1 MLGAMDVPL
10 VLQGRR
16 ITVADLDQVRD
27 MLATHPTW
35 SRRQV
40 SVALATAWDWRT
52 PSGRLKDMASRALLG
67 KLEARGLITLPVRR
81 RVASNRMA
89 ARPARPRPWDRT
101 PLTGSLRAIGPV
113 TVTEVSGDAEARA
126 EVAAALTAFHYLGAR
141 GTVGENLQYTVR
153 DPRGRLLA
161 CLRFGSAA
169 WSCRARDTYIGWT
182 AAQRAQRLTWVT
194 NNTRFLILPGIT
206 VPHLASWTLGHVLR
220 RVSADWQQKY
230 GHPILLVET
239 FVDRA
244 RFAGTSYRAANWQHL
259 GATTGRSRQD
269 RYTTLRVPI
278 KDVYGYPLHRA
289 FRAELCA

>member
-1 MLGAMDVPL
+1 MLKAMSVPV
-10 VLQGRR
+10 VLQGRVV
-16 ITVADLDQVRD
+16 TAADLDQIRT
-27 MLATHPTW
+27 LHTAQPTW
-35 SRRQV
+35 SRRQL

-52 PSGRLKDMASRALLG
+52 PAGRLKDMASRALLG

-89 ARPARPRPWDRT
+89 ARPMPTRAWDQT
-101 PLTGSLRAIGPV
+101 PLTGSLWAVGPV
-113 TVTEVSGDAEARA
+113 TVTEVSGDADARA
-126 EVAAALTAFHYLGAR
+126 EVAAALATFHYLGAR

-278 KDVYGYPLHRA
+278 KDVYGYPLHRT

>member
-1 MLGAMDVPL
+1 MIVPR
-10 VLQGRR
+10 VLQGRLV
-16 ITVADLDQVRD
+16 TVTDLDQIRA
-27 MLATHPTW
+27 LQATHPGW

-52 PSGRLKDMASRALLG
+52 STGRLKDMASRTLLG
-67 KLEARGLITLPVRR
+67 KLEARGLITLPARR
-81 RVASNRMA
+81 RPASNRMA
-89 ARPARPRPWDRT
+89 ARPVPARAWNDA
-101 PLTGSLRAIGPV
+101 PLTGALCTLGPL
-113 TVTEVSGDAEARA
+113 TVTEVSGDADARA
-126 EVAAALTAFHYLGAR
+126 EVAAALAAFHYLGAR

-153 DPRGRLLA
+153 DPHGRLLA

-169 WSCRARDTYIGWT
+169 WSCRVRDAFIGWT
-182 AAQRAQRLTWVT
+182 AAQRAQRLAWVT

-206 VPHLASWTLGHVLR
+206 VPHLASWTLGQVLR
-220 RVSADWQQKY
+220 RVSADWQRKY
-230 GHPILLVET
+230 AHPVLLVET

>member
-1 MLGAMDVPL
+1 MLRAMDVPL
-10 VLQGRR
+10 VLQGRL
-16 ITVADLDQVRD
+16 ITAADLDQIRA
-27 MLATHPTW
+27 LQITHPTW
-35 SRRQV
+35 SRRQL
-40 SVALATAWDWRT
+40 SVALATVWDWHT
-52 PSGRLKDMASRALLG
+52 PAGRLKDMASRALLG
-67 KLEARGLITLPVRR
+67 KLEARGLVTLPARR

-89 ARPARPRPWDRT
+89 ARPVPTRAWDQT
-101 PLTGSLRAIGPV
+101 PLAGSLRSVGPV
-113 TVTEVSGDAEARA
+113 TVTEVSGAANARA
-126 EVAAALTAFHYLGAR
+126 EVAAALDAFHYLGAR
-141 GTVGENLQYTVR
+141 GTVGENLQYAVR

-169 WSCRARDTYIGWT
+169 WSCQARDTFIGWS
-182 AAQRAQRLTWVT
+182 AAQRAQRLPWIT
-194 NNTRFLILPGIT
+194 NNTRFLILPGIA

-220 RVSADWQQKY
+220 RVSADWRQKY

-269 RYTTLRVPI
+269 RYTTLRVPV

>member
-1 MLGAMDVPL
+1 MLGTMDVPL

-16 ITVADLDQVRD
+16 ITEADFDQIRA
-27 MLATHPTW
+27 LRATHPTW

-52 PSGRLKDMASRALLG
+52 ATGRLKDMASRALLG
-67 KLEARGLITLPVRR
+67 KLEARGLITLPARR

-89 ARPARPRPWDRT
+89 ARPVPPRVWDRT

-113 TVTEVSGDAEARA
+113 TVTEVSGDANARA
-126 EVAAALTAFHYLGAR
+126 EVAAALDAFHYLGAR
-141 GTVGENLQYTVR
+141 GTVGENLQYAVR

-169 WSCRARDTYIGWT
+169 WSCQARDTFIGWS
-182 AAQRAQRLTWVT
+182 AAQRAQRLPWIT
-194 NNTRFLILPGIT
+194 NNTRFLILPGIA

-220 RVSADWQQKY
+220 RVSADWLQKY

-259 GATTGRSRQD
+259 GVTTGRSRQD
-269 RYTTLRVPI
+269 RYTTLRVPV

>member
-1 MLGAMDVPL
+1 
-10 VLQGRR
+10 
-16 ITVADLDQVRD
+16 
-27 MLATHPTW
+27 
-35 SRRQV
+35 
-40 SVALATAWDWRT
+40 
-52 PSGRLKDMASRALLG
+52 MASRALLG
-67 KLEARGLITLPVRR
+67 KLEARGLITLPARR

-89 ARPARPRPWDRT
+89 ARPVPTRAWEMA
-101 PLTGSLRAIGPV
+101 PLTGSLRAVGPV
-113 TVTEVSGDAEARA
+113 TVTEVSGDAAARA
-126 EVAAALTAFHYLGAR
+126 EVAAALAAFHYLGAR

-269 RYTTLRVPI
+269 RYTTLQVPI

>member
-10 VLQGRR
+10 VLQGRL
-16 ITVADLDQVRD
+16 ITAADLDQIRA
-27 MLATHPTW
+27 LQATHPTW

-52 PSGRLKDMASRALLG
+52 PAGRLKDMASRALLG

-89 ARPARPRPWDRT
+89 ARPVPTRAWDQT
-101 PLTGSLRAIGPV
+101 PVTGSLRAVGPV
-113 TVTEVSGDAEARA
+113 TVTEVSGDAEART
-126 EVAAALTAFHYLGAR
+126 EVAAALAAFYYLGAR

-182 AAQRAQRLTWVT
+182 ATQRAQRLTWVT

-220 RVSADWQQKY
+220 RVSADWQHKY

-269 RYTTLRVPI
+269 RYTTLRVPV
-278 KDVYGYPLHRA
+278 KDVYGYPLHRT

>member
-10 VLQGRR
+10 VLQGRL
-16 ITVADLDQVRD
+16 ITAADLDQIRA
-27 MLATHPTW
+27 LQATHPTW

-52 PSGRLKDMASRALLG
+52 PAGRLKDMASRALLG

-89 ARPARPRPWDRT
+89 ARPVPTRAWDQT
-101 PLTGSLRAIGPV
+101 PVTGSLRAVGPV
-113 TVTEVSGDAEARA
+113 TVTEVSGDAEART
-126 EVAAALTAFHYLGAR
+126 EVAAALAAFHYLGAR

-182 AAQRAQRLTWVT
+182 ATQRAQRLTWVT

-220 RVSADWQQKY
+220 RVSADWQHKY

-269 RYTTLRVPI
+269 RYTTLRVPV
-278 KDVYGYPLHRA
+278 KDVYGYPLHRT

>member
-1 MLGAMDVPL
+1 MLRAMRVPG
-10 VLQGRR
+10 VLQGRVV
-16 ITVADLDQVRD
+16 TAADLDQIRALQV
-27 MLATHPTW
+27 AQPTW
-35 SRRQV
+35 SRRQL

-52 PSGRLKDMASRALLG
+52 STGRLKDMASRALLR
-67 KLEARGLITLPVRR
+67 KLEARGLITLPARR
-81 RVASNRMA
+81 RIASNRMA
-89 ARPARPRPWDRT
+89 ARPVPTRAWDLT
-101 PLTGSLRAIGPV
+101 PLAGSLRAVGPV
-113 TVTEVSGDAEARA
+113 TVTEVSDDADARA
-126 EVAAALTAFHYLGAR
+126 EIAAALAAFHYLGAR
-141 GTVGENLQYTVR
+141 GTVGENLQYAVR
-153 DPRGRLLA
+153 DPHGRLLA

-206 VPHLASWTLGHVLR
+206 VPHLASWTLGQVLR

-239 FVDRA
+239 FVDRT

>member
-1 MLGAMDVPL
+1 MLRAMSVPL
-10 VLQGRR
+10 VLQGRVV
-16 ITVADLDQVRD
+16 TAADLDQIRT
-27 MLATHPTW
+27 LQATQPTW

-52 PSGRLKDMASRALLG
+52 PAGRLKDMASRALLG

-81 RVASNRMA
+81 RAASNRMA
-89 ARPARPRPWDRT
+89 GRPLPTRTWDLT
-101 PLTGSLRAIGPV
+101 PLTGSLRTVGPV
-113 TVTEVSGDAEARA
+113 TVTEVSGNADARA
-126 EVAAALTAFHYLGAR
+126 EVAAALAAFHYLGAR

-153 DPRGRLLA
+153 DPHGRLLA

-169 WSCRARDTYIGWT
+169 WSCRARDRYIGWT

-194 NNTRFLILPGIT
+194 NNTRFLILPGIV
-206 VPHLASWTLGHVLR
+206 VPHLASWALGHVLR
-220 RVSADWQQKY
+220 RVSVDWQQKY

-289 FRAELCA
+289 FRAALCA

>member
-1 MLGAMDVPL
+1 MLWGMGMSM
-10 VLQGRR
+10 VLQGRVV
-16 ITVADLDQVRD
+16 TAADLDQIRT
-27 MLATHPTW
+27 LQTTHPGW

-52 PSGRLKDMASRALLG
+52 AAGRLKDMAARTLLG
-67 KLEARGLITLPVRR
+67 KLEARGLITLPARR
-81 RVASNRMA
+81 RPASNRMG
-89 ARPARPRPWDRT
+89 ARPLPVRVWDDT
-101 PLTGSLRAIGPV
+101 PVTGALRALGPL
-113 TVTEVSGDAEARA
+113 TVTEVSGDADARA
-126 EVAAALTAFHYLGAR
+126 EVAAALAAFHYLGAR

-153 DPRGRLLA
+153 DLQGRLLA

-182 AAQRAQRLTWVT
+182 AAQRAQRLAWVT

-206 VPHLASWTLGHVLR
+206 VPHLASWTLGQVLR
-220 RVSADWQQKY
+220 RVSADWQRKY
-230 GHPILLVET
+230 AHPILLVET

-259 GATTGRSRQD
+259 GTTTGRGRQD

-278 KDVYGYPLHRA
+278 KDIYGYPLHGA
-289 FRAELCA
+289 FRARLCA

>member
-1 MLGAMDVPL
+1 
-10 VLQGRR
+10 
-16 ITVADLDQVRD
+16 
-27 MLATHPTW
+27 
-35 SRRQV
+35 
-40 SVALATAWDWRT
+40 
-52 PSGRLKDMASRALLG
+52 MASRALLG

-89 ARPARPRPWDRT
+89 ARPVPTRAWDQT
-101 PLTGSLRAIGPV
+101 PLTGSLRAVGPV
-113 TVTEVSGDAEARA
+113 TVTEVSGDADARA
-126 EVAAALTAFHYLGAR
+126 DVAAALDAFHYLGAR

>member
-1 MLGAMDVPL
+1 MLRRMSVPV
-10 VLQGRR
+10 VLQGRLV
-16 ITVADLDQVRD
+16 TAADLNQIRA
-27 MLATHPTW
+27 LHTTHARC
-35 SRRQV
+35 SRRQW
-40 SVALATAWDWRT
+40 SVALATAWNWRT
-52 PSGRLKDMASRALLG
+52 PAGRLKDMAARALLG
-67 KLEARGLITLPVRR
+67 KLEARELITLPARR

-89 ARPARPRPWDRT
+89 ARPVPARTWDET
-101 PLTGSLRAIGPV
+101 PVTGSLRSLGPL
-113 TVTEVSGDAEARA
+113 TVTEVSGDLAARA
-126 EVAAALTAFHYLGAR
+126 EVAAALSAFHYLGAH

-153 DPRGRLLA
+153 DPQRRLLA

-169 WSCRARDTYIGWT
+169 WSCRARDTFIGWT
-182 AAQRAQRLTWVT
+182 ATQRAQRLAWVT
-194 NNTRFLILPGIT
+194 NNTRFLILPGIA
-206 VPHLASWTLGHVLR
+206 VPHLASWTLGQVLR

-278 KDVYGYPLHRA
+278 KDIYGYPLHGA
-289 FRAELCA
+289 FRARLCA